1 MKRLQGLLQEIT
13 TLTLKIEQEYP
24 GLYQHLNETPMTL
37 DVPVTDKI
45 DTKNFSEYLESL
57 KILLKRH
64 MESHTDA

>member
-45 DTKNFSEYLESL
+45 DTKNLSEYLESL

-64 MESHTDA
+64 MESHPDA